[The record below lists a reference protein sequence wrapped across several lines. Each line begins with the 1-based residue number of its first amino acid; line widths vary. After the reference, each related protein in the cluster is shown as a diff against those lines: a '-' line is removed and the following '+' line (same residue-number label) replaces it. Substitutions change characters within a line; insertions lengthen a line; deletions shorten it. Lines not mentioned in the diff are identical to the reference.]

1 MGADIYMFIEHK
13 NPVTNKWNLVKNS
26 KWSHNMVPINRN
38 SGLFHILCGYNKN
51 DFNEISVICECK
63 GLPLDIDKEAAF
75 WLEDLAFTSYLSLEE
90 IQNFDWDKEVYY
102 FEEDCKHSEIAWVKS
117 FFVCKFTF
125 SLLGYCILCGVLAE
139 LCKDA
144 ALFFIV
150 FCHIE

>member
-1 MGADIYMFIEHK
+1 MVSYAPLWETMQKKGITTYTLIKKHDIPSKTIYNLKHNK
-13 NPVTNKWNLVKNS
+13 NISTATLE
-26 KWSHNMVPINRN
+26 
-38 SGLFHILCGYNKN
+38 ILC
-51 DFNEISVICECK
+51 DM
-63 GLPLDIDKEAAF
+63 
-75 WLEDLAFTSYLSLEE
+75 
-90 IQNFDWDKEVYY
+90 
-102 FEEDCKHSEIAWVKS
+102 VKS